1 MYSGIT
7 QGLFI
12 VSLVEKK
19 PGILNYSVTLNHKLM
34 EGLAVGASV
43 NIDGVCQT
51 VTHING
57 LEVSFTAMAETL
69 RVTTLN
75 QLYSG
80 RQVSVERSI
89 RYGDEIGG
97 HEIAGHVTGVATVIA
112 RKSSENNLSI
122 TLNCPKEWMACIL
135 PKGFIAVDGSS
146 LTVGNVDSAGFFDI
160 HLIPETL
167 RLTNFGN
174 KQIGDTVNIE
184 LDRTTQTIVQT
195 VERLLATRRKMG
207 LRSQAQR

>member
-7 QGLFI
+7 QGLFN
-12 VSLVEKK
+12 VSRVEKQ
-19 PGILNYSVTLNHKLM
+19 PGIINYAVTLNDKLL
-34 EGLAVGASV
+34 EGLMVGGSV

-51 VTHING
+51 INKING
-57 LEVSFTAMAETL
+57 LEVNFTAMAETL
-69 RVTTLN
+69 RLTTLN
-75 QLYSG
+75 DLFPG

-97 HEIAGHVTGVATVIA
+97 HEIAGHVTGMATVSH
-112 RKSSENNLSI
+112 RKTSENNLSL
-122 TLNCPKEWMACIL
+122 TLNCPREWMKCIL
-135 PKGFIAVDGSS
+135 YKGFVAVDGSS
-146 LTVGNVDSAGFFDI
+146 LTVGNVDPAGFFDI

-174 KQIGDTVNIE
+174 KQTGDRVNVE

-195 VERLLATRRKMG
+195 VERVL
-207 LRSQAQR
+207 AQRSTS